1 MRPDQPLNAF
11 QTLYKVDQPVIVFTL
26 SMLLSA
32 RDDNELAFILGRE
45 STHHI
50 QGTC

>member
-1 MRPDQPLNAF
+1 
-11 QTLYKVDQPVIVFTL
+11 VIVLIL

-32 RDDNELAFILGRE
+32 RDDTKLAFIFGQE